1 MSGLFRVSTGA
12 FGGKSVKTS
21 FTDVCFRHLWNLYR
35 LQVGFGGLCSQ
46 KWHIMLAVLEIL
58 PNYAKI
64 MPEFPNY
71 ASDFRNYAHKM
82 T

>member
-1 MSGLFRVSTGA
+1 MFSPER
-12 FGGKSVKTS
+12 FGVQLTLS
-21 FTDVCFRHLWNLYR
+21 
-35 LQVGFGGLCSQ
+35 FGGLCSK
-46 KWHIMLAVLEIL
+46 KWHIMLVAVLEIL

-71 ASDFRNYAHKM
+71 APDFRNYAHKM